1 MDFTMHM
8 PVQIFSGAHCL
19 ERHGEKLRELGRR
32 CLIMTG
38 RSGAK
43 ASGALDETLG
53 LLGRLQIDVTIFPEI
68 AENPLVSSC
77 QQAAYTAELC
87 KAQFI
92 IGIGGGS
99 VMDAAKAAAWLAG
112 NSIGDTEKLFAG
124 TLHRPP
130 LPLVLIGTTAGTGS
144 EVSPVSV
151 LTLDDSHRKKSIT
164 HPYCYARCVFADPRY
179 TDSMPWSTTVSTALD
194 AFSHAAEGYLN
205 PTCSDI
211 PTLFAERAFQLIAPG
226 LSWLAAHPDRL
237 PDSTMREELFY
248 GSLYA
253 GMVLGAM
260 GTAYPHPLGYILTE
274 DFGVPHGK
282 ACAVFLPSL
291 LRRAAQIEPERAA
304 RLFALCGGRESLL
317 GLLTALSAVPVS
329 MTPEQIESY
338 SSRWPGLKNFDRTPG
353 GFSVEEAAALYRSL
367 FVPA

>member
-43 ASGALDETLG
+43 TSGALDETLG
-53 LLGRLQIDVTIFPEI
+53 LLGRLQIDATIFPEI

-124 TLHRPP
+124 TLRRPP
-130 LPLVLIGTTAGTGS
+130 LPLVLIGTTG
-144 EVSPVSV
+144 
-151 LTLDDSHRKKSIT
+151 DRK
-164 HPYCYARCVFADPRY
+164 R
-179 TDSMPWSTTVSTALD
+179 
-194 AFSHAAEGYLN
+194 G
-205 PTCSDI
+205 
-211 PTLFAERAFQLIAPG
+211 QPG
-226 LSWLAAHPDRL
+226 VRAHPRRFPPQKKYHPPL
-237 PDSTMREELFY
+237 LLRPVRVRRS
-248 GSLYA
+248 SLYRFHA
-253 GMVLGAM
+253 LEYHRLDCSG
-260 GTAYPHPLGYILTE
+260 
-274 DFGVPHGK
+274 
-282 ACAVFLPSL
+282 
-291 LRRAAQIEPERAA
+291 
-304 RLFALCGGRESLL
+304 RLFPRRRR
-317 GLLTALSAVPVS
+317 VS
-329 MTPEQIESY
+329 QPH
-338 SSRWPGLKNFDRTPG
+338 L
-353 GFSVEEAAALYRSL
+353 
-367 FVPA
+367 